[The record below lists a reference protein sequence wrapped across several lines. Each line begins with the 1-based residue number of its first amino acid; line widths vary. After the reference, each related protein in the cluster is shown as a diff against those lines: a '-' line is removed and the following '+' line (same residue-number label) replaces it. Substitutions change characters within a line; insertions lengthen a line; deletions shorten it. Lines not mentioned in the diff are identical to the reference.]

1 MPRTALP
8 RDGQRLFHPHAVAR
22 RGDLAR
28 VGRAH
33 RRDRVGV
40 QDAVL
45 SALMPPALR
54 SSWCS
59 R

>member
-8 RDGQRLFHPHAVAR
+8 RDGQRLLHAHAVTR

-33 RRDRVGV
+33 GGHRVGM

-45 SALMPPALR
+45 ERVDVPGLEVVLVQ
-54 SSWCS
+54 
-59 R
+59 